1 MNIQWYPGH
10 MKKTRDLIQAHI
22 KLVDIVVELL
32 DARAPLATINPQ
44 FDDLLGHKKKLIVLN
59 KSDLSDPAV
68 NSRWVKHFEALGH
81 SVIEFNAKSDPP
93 KRLLDAINRVGK
105 FVNEKTAAKGQRP
118 RPIRVM
124 VIGIPNV
131 GKSSLINRLI
141 GKASAK
147 TGDKPGVTKGKQW
160 LRLSGN
166 VDLFDTPGILWPKFE
181 NDNQALR
188 LAFIGS
194 INDDILDRYRLSKYL
209 LEAICADYPEA
220 TDKRFGVACGDVD
233 EMMVAIGK
241 RRGCLLPGERI
252 DYDRLSRMLLDE
264 FRGGQLGRLSLEK
277 PESN

>member
-10 MKKTRDLIQAHI
+10 MKKTHDLIQEHI

-32 DARAPLATINPQ
+32 DARAPKSTINPQ
-44 FDDLLGHKKKLIVLN
+44 FDNLLGQKKRLIVLN
-59 KSDLSDPAV
+59 KADLADPKV
-68 NSRWVKHFEALGH
+68 NTLWIRHFEAQGKA
-81 SVIEFNAKSDPP
+81 VMEFNAKTDPP
-93 KRLLDAINRVGK
+93 KRLLDTIARVGK

-118 RPIRVM
+118 RAIRVM

-160 LRLSGN
+160 LRLGGN

-181 NDNQALR
+181 SEQQALR

-194 INDDILDRYRLSKYL
+194 INDDILDRYRLSKHL
-209 LEAICADYPEA
+209 LEAICSSYPEA
-220 TDKRFGVACGDVD
+220 TVKRFDVACGDID
-233 EMMVAIGK
+233 EMMDAIGR
-241 RRGCLLPGERI
+241 RRGALLPGNQI
-252 DYDRLSRMLLDE
+252 DYDRLSRLLLDE
-264 FRGGQLGRLSLEK
+264 FRGGQLGRISLEK
-277 PESN
+277 PESV